1 MLSSAWEDAKP
12 VSPNELEMFALNPV
26 HGPNIQ
32 NARLDTTGKTLK
44 EMKSSSWNQILISTM
59 AQHAETLAMH
69 SNHPEQYGY
78 PSTIIQWDKLFEDRI
93 HRILRDVAAHGSDT
107 PAVLSVKKQLR
118 IIRAWVSYIVGV
130 SVQHRNKILLQKVK
144 RRQAIATLEQQACKD
159 NGDQD
164 GDDAWGFILY
174 ALGALEIDGMSDEE
188 DGEEDGETVK
198 EVLDLDFRRNELRFL
213 FRSVDSQRD

>member
-1 MLSSAWEDAKP
+1 MTSPPVDAIILQNASANSLSSAWEDTKP

-44 EMKSSSWNQILISTM
+44 EMKSSSWNQILISKM

-69 SNHPEQYGY
+69 SNNPEQYGY

-118 IIRAWVSYIVGV
+118 SIRAWEQNVVTESE
-130 SVQHRNKILLQKVK
+130 VK
-144 RRQAIATLEQQACKD
+144 ASNCNIGTT
-159 NGDQD
+159 GD
-164 GDDAWGFILY
+164 GDNAWGFILY
-174 ALGALEIDGMSDEE
+174 AVGALEIDGMSYEE
-188 DGEEDGETVK
+188 DGKEDGKTVK
-198 EVLDLDFRRNELRFL
+198 EVLDLDFRRH
-213 FRSVDSQRD
+213 